1 MVLITGQKYEFA
13 LKWQLKVVRSDWLY
27 ESIEKGFCLT
37 FMVLITGQK
46 YEFALKW
53 QLKVVRSDW
62 LYESI
67 EKGFCQDETKYEV
80 KTQSSDKQA
89 QGGMKTSTPE
99 RRSLAG
105 NRGQYL
111 QQC

>member
-1 MVLITGQKYEFA
+1 MWMMPLHLYVNQK
-13 LKWQLKVVRSDWLY
+13 SDY
-27 ESIEKGFCLT
+27 DMMI
-37 FMVLITGQK
+37 VGQK

-80 KTQSSDKQA
+80 KTQSSDKQP

-105 NRGQYL
+105 KINP
-111 QQC
+111 

>member
-1 MVLITGQKYEFA
+1 MALI
-13 LKWQLKVVRSDWLY
+13 V
-27 ESIEKGFCLT
+27 
-37 FMVLITGQK
+37 GQK

-105 NRGQYL
+105 NKGQGY
-111 QQC
+111 